1 MRNHRVTGGAIPE
14 IGTTITKETEAHS
27 ILEVDWGR
35 WVEKEENPEEVLRM
49 KESPEEVQKDR
60 KEAFLTRENHEEA
73 LLQQIIEIEEVDRT
87 RDPHEKTL

>member
-1 MRNHRVTGGAIPE
+1 
-14 IGTTITKETEAHS
+14 
-27 ILEVDWGR
+27 
-35 WVEKEENPEEVLRM
+35 M